1 MMEYAVFK
9 DIGNEGLMPDLMA
22 QCSMGHWGR
31 QEAVEMVQNQL
42 FKTRNVQLSAA
53 RVTKMIEKLLDAPAV
68 AQLIQMMVFL
78 QPQLRYTMQAVLQE
92 INTL

>member
-1 MMEYAVFK
+1 
-9 DIGNEGLMPDLMA
+9 MPELMA

-31 QEAVEMVQNQL
+31 QEAVQMVQNRL
-42 FKTRNVQLSAA
+42 VKTRNVQLSTG